1 MKTEIAKALTPLLSR
16 VRTDVRG
23 VKNLGGKP
31 YKENRPIDVNALTH
45 HANGG
50 PAYGAYPIRPGESVC
65 MMALFDLDS
74 HKGETPWERMAEVA
88 LDLCNELDQLGIVPH
103 PWRSSGG
110 LGIHLLM
117 TWATPQ
123 DAHSVRQLLKDV
135 LARLGFRDGAGG
147 VAKGEIE
154 IFPKQDRVNPGQY
167 GNYFF
172 LPAAFESVPLDE
184 FTFEP
189 LGKEAIPGYVWTD
202 SAAVPFAPVAES
214 AVQHCNV
221 DVDLDEVASA
231 VAAIPN
237 TGAGHDYDTWF
248 KVIAGIHTCDPG
260 EDGHEIAEAWSEQ
273 SSKHTRAWF
282 EHTWMH
288 LQSDRQGGVGV
299 GTIFKLARTYGWDRY
314 GPAISA
320 ALDSID
326 VQAALAAIP
335 TPQQP
340 APAPPQSSWPVFVVN
355 RFGVPKAIIT
365 NVKMAL
371 ENPLTARGIR
381 FGFDT
386 FRDELMLAERPGQWR
401 PITDVDLIRLR
412 VRFESM
418 QGGIP
423 NIGREMMRDAVTEVA
438 EHFKFDSAQLWLDK
452 LVWDGKPRIERFFTD
467 YFGADDTPYVRATSL
482 YAWTALAGRILIPG
496 IQADIMPILVGDQGL
511 LKSTALAAM
520 VPSPE
525 FFAEINLSDKDAD
538 LARIMRGKLVV
549 EIGELKGMRSREIEH
564 TKAFVTRRY
573 EQWVPKYKEFTSTYP
588 RRSVLFGTTNEGEFL
603 EDATGARRFNP
614 INVRRADRRGIECD
628 RLQLWAEAKERFE
641 QDLAFGGDGVIWQ
654 EAERLAQAVHEEFT
668 VDDPWTEDV
677 SRWLNEREDKNAPF
691 SSVDCLKGAL
701 LLPGNQLHTGSKKRL
716 ALILK
721 RLGFVDGRHYIDRRR
736 TRAWV
741 KRDGRDGSGT
751 EQLESS
757 VPSDSA

>member
-1 MKTEIAKALTPLLSR
+1 MKTQIAQALTPLLAR

-23 VKNLGGKP
+23 VKQPGGKP
-31 YKENRPIDVNALTH
+31 YKENRPLDAAALIH

-65 MMALFDLDS
+65 MVALFDLDS

-88 LDLCNELDQLGIVPH
+88 LDLCVELDRHGLVPH

-110 LGIHLLM
+110 KGIHILL

-123 DAHSVRQLLKDV
+123 DAHNVRVLLKQV
-135 LARLGFRDGAGG
+135 LAALGFKDGAGG

-154 IFPKQDRVNPGQY
+154 IFPKQDRVNAGQY
-167 GNYFF
+167 GSYFF
-172 LPAAFESVPLDE
+172 LPAAFESVPLDD

-189 LGKEAIPGYVWTD
+189 LCKEDIPGYVWKD
-202 SAAVPFAPVAES
+202 SANVPAAPVAES
-214 AVQHCNV
+214 APRHYNV

-237 TGAGHDYDTWF
+237 TGEGLDYDNWF
-248 KVIAGIHTCDPG
+248 KVIAGIHSCDAGP
-260 EDGHEIAEAWSEQ
+260 DGHEIAEAWSEQ
-273 SSKHTRAWF
+273 SNKHKRAWF
-282 EHTWMH
+282 EHTWSH
-288 LQSDRQGGVGV
+288 LDSQRIGGVSV
-299 GTIFKLARTYGWDRY
+299 GTIFQLARSHGWDRY
-314 GPAISA
+314 GPAITA
-320 ALDSID
+320 ALDGID
-326 VQAALAAIP
+326 VQAALSAIP
-335 TPQQP
+335 AMPQPNPQ
-340 APAPPQSSWPVFVVN
+340 PPQSAWPVFVVN
-355 RFGVPKAIIT
+355 RFGIPKAIIT
-365 NVKMAL
+365 NVKTAL
-371 ENPLTARGIR
+371 ENSLTAGGIR

-412 VRFESM
+412 VRFEKM

-438 EHFKFDSAQLWLDK
+438 EHFKFDSAQLWIGQLR
-452 LVWDGKPRIERFFTD
+452 WDGQPRIEQFFTD
-467 YFGADDTPYVRATSL
+467 YFGADDTPYVRATSI
-482 YAWTALAGRILIPG
+482 YVWTALAGRVLVPG

-511 LKSTALAAM
+511 LKSTAIAAM
-520 VPSPE
+520 VPSPD

-538 LARIMRGKLVV
+538 LARVMRGKLVV

-573 EQWVPKYKEFTSTYP
+573 EQWVPKYKEFTATYP
-588 RRSVLFGTTNEGEFL
+588 RRSILFGTTNESEFL

-614 INVRRADRRGIECD
+614 IRVSRADRRAIERD

-654 EAERLAQAVHEEFT
+654 DAERLAQAVHEEFT
-668 VDDPWTEDV
+668 VDDPWTGDV
-677 SRWLNEREDKNAPF
+677 LRWLEGRDDPKSPF
-691 SSVDCLKGAL
+691 SSTDCLKGAL
-701 LLPGNQLHTGSKKRL
+701 LLPGNQLHTGTKKRL
-716 ALILK
+716 ALILR
-721 RLGFVDGRHYIDRRR
+721 RLGYFEGRAYIDGRR
-736 TRAWV
+736 TRVWQ
-741 KRDGRDGSGT
+741 KQDGRDRSGT
-751 EQLESS
+751 EKLESS
-757 VPSDSA
+757 VQSDSA

>member
-1 MKTEIAKALTPLLSR
+1 MKTQIAQALTPLLAR

-23 VKNLGGKP
+23 VKQPGGKP
-31 YKENRPIDVNALTH
+31 YKENRPLDAAALIH

-65 MMALFDLDS
+65 MVALFDLDS

-88 LDLCNELDQLGIVPH
+88 LDLCVELDRHGLVPH

-110 LGIHLLM
+110 KGIHILL

-123 DAHSVRQLLKDV
+123 DAHNVRLLLKQV
-135 LARLGFRDGAGG
+135 LAALGFKDGAGG
-147 VAKGEIE
+147 VARGEIE
-154 IFPKQDRVNPGQY
+154 IFPKQDHVNPGQY
-167 GNYFF
+167 GSYFF
-172 LPAAFESVPLDE
+172 LPAAFESVPLDD

-189 LGKEAIPGYVWTD
+189 LGKEAIPGYVWKD
-202 SAAVPFAPVAES
+202 SPNVPDAPVVVPPA
-214 AVQHCNV
+214 AHCNIE
-221 DVDLDEVASA
+221 VDLDEVASA

-237 TGAGHDYDTWF
+237 TGEGLDYDSWF
-248 KVIAGIHTCDPG
+248 KIIAGIHSCDPG
-260 EDGHEIAEAWSEQ
+260 ADGHEIAEAWSEQ

-282 EHTWMH
+282 EHTWAH
-288 LQSDRQGGVGV
+288 LDSQRAGGVSV
-299 GTIFKLARTYGWDRY
+299 GTIFQLSRAHGWDRY
-314 GPAISA
+314 GPAITA
-320 ALDSID
+320 TLDSID
-326 VQAALAAIP
+326 VQAALSAI
-335 TPQQP
+335 
-340 APAPPQSSWPVFVVN
+340 PAPPQPAPQPPPSAWPVFVVN
-355 RFGVPKAIIT
+355 RFGIPKAIIT
-365 NVKMAL
+365 NVKLAL
-371 ENPLTARGIR
+371 ENPLTAGGIR

-412 VRFESM
+412 VRFEQM

-438 EHFKFDSAQLWLDK
+438 EHCKFDSAQLWLDQ
-452 LVWDGKPRIERFFTD
+452 LTWDGQPRIERFFTD

-482 YAWTALAGRILIPG
+482 YVWTALAGRVRVPG

-511 LKSTALAAM
+511 LKSTAIAAM
-520 VPSPE
+520 VPSPD

-538 LARIMRGKLVV
+538 LARVMRGKLVV

-573 EQWVPKYKEFTSTYP
+573 EQWVPKYKEFTATYP
-588 RRSVLFGTTNEGEFL
+588 RRSILFGTTNESEFL

-614 INVRRADRRGIECD
+614 IRVSRADRRAIERD

-654 EAERLAQAVHEEFT
+654 DAERLAQAVHEEFT
-668 VDDPWTEDV
+668 VDDPWTGDV
-677 SRWLNEREDKNAPF
+677 LRWLEGRDDPKSPF
-691 SSVDCLKGAL
+691 SSTDCLKGAL
-701 LLPGNQLHTGSKKRL
+701 LLPGNQLHTGTKKRL
-716 ALILK
+716 ALILR
-721 RLGFVDGRHYIDRRR
+721 RLGYFEGRAYIDGRR
-736 TRAWV
+736 TRVWQ
-741 KRDGRDGSGT
+741 KQDGRDRSGT
-751 EQLESS
+751 EKLESS

>member
-1 MKTEIAKALTPLLSR
+1 VKTEIAKALSPLLAR

-23 VKNLGGKP
+23 VKNPGGKP
-31 YKENRPIDVNALTH
+31 YKENKQLDLNALTH

-74 HKGETPWERMAEVA
+74 HKGETPWARMADVA
-88 LDLCNELDQLGIVPH
+88 LDICNELDSQGLVPH

-110 LGIHLLM
+110 MGIHLLM

-123 DAHSVRQLLKDV
+123 DARSVRQMLKDV
-135 LARLGFRDGAGG
+135 LAVLGFKDGAGG

-154 IFPKQDRVNPGQY
+154 IFPKQDRVNLGQY
-167 GNYFF
+167 GSYFF
-172 LPAAFESVPLDE
+172 LPAAFESVPLDD

-189 LGKEAIPGYVWTD
+189 LGKEAIPDYVWTD
-202 SAAVPFAPVAES
+202 SPDVSLAPVAEI
-214 AVQHCNV
+214 VIQHCNV

-231 VAAIPN
+231 VAVIPN
-237 TGAGHDYDTWF
+237 TGEGHDYDTWF
-248 KVIAGIHTCDPG
+248 KVLAGIHACDPG

-273 SSKHTRAWF
+273 SSKHKRAWF
-282 EHTWMH
+282 EHTWSH
-288 LQSDRQGGVGV
+288 LQSDRQGGVSV
-299 GTIFKLARTYGWDRY
+299 GTVFKLARTHGWDRY
-314 GPAISA
+314 GPAVSVALDGIDVLA
-320 ALDSID
+320 ALS
-326 VQAALAAIP
+326 AI
-335 TPQQP
+335 
-340 APAPPQSSWPVFVVN
+340 PAPPQPTPPTPQSAWPVFVVN
-355 RFGVPKAIIT
+355 RFGIPKAIIT

-371 ENPLTARGIR
+371 ENSLTSRGIQ

-412 VRFESM
+412 VHFESM

-438 EHFKFDSAQLWLDK
+438 EHFKFDSAQVWLDK
-452 LVWDGKPRIERFFTD
+452 LKWDGQPRIERFFIN
-467 YFGADDTPYVRATSL
+467 YFGADDTSYVQATSL
-482 YAWTALAGRILIPG
+482 YTWTALAGRIIVPG
-496 IQADIMPILVGDQGL
+496 IQADIMPILVGNQGL

-520 VPSPE
+520 VPSHD

-538 LARIMRGKLVV
+538 LARTMRGKLVV

-564 TKAFVTRRY
+564 TKAFVTRRH

-588 RRSVLFGTTNEGEFL
+588 RRSVLFGTTNEDEFL

-614 INVRRADRRGIECD
+614 INVRRAERRAIKRD

-641 QDLAFGGDGVIWQ
+641 QDLALGGDGVIWQ
-654 EAERLAQAVHEEFT
+654 EAERLARAVHEEFT

-677 SRWLNEREDKNAPF
+677 SRWLNERDDLNAPF

-721 RLGFVDGRHYIDRRR
+721 RLGYDDGRQYIDGRRAR
-736 TRAWV
+736 VWMT
-741 KRDGRDGSGT
+741 RDGWAAIGT
-751 EQLESS
+751 LKK
-757 VPSDSA
+757 